1 MIVLMR
7 PPLLTE
13 ESIRAAIREITASG
27 ERVTGVAVRSLL
39 AARYGARGGVARVYR
54 LVHESQRAPRGAA
67 APRPGAAVTSDES
80 REAAIARADLAEQR
94 ERVHQQRWARE
105 TDALRTRLAAAEQ
118 AVREAE
124 LGKLRLADLG
134 RALASAQVRI
144 AALERAL
151 AERAP

>member
-1 MIVLMR
+1 MFSMR

-13 ESIRAAIREITASG
+13 ESIRAAIREVTASG
-27 ERVTGVAVRSLL
+27 ERVTGVAVRNLL

-67 APRPGAAVTSDES
+67 LPLTGTPTSSDDS
-80 REAAIARADLAEQR
+80 REAAIARADLAEER

-118 AVREAE
+118 TVRDGEIA
-124 LGKLRLADLG
+124 KLRLADLG
-134 RALASAQVRI
+134 RALASAQTRI

-151 AERAP
+151 AERTP